1 MERDQ
6 QYLKLAQ
13 SRLGPPI
20 WADVDDRPRG
30 HEDSSVQVPV
40 SHPGRGTIA
49 LVCLSGALG
58 LLATACA
65 YTAGRLNV
73 RVWAD
78 WLFWSG
84 LLLLFVPVAARLIG
98 TSASRQERVRLVGIL
113 GAGLY
118 VVKVFHSPLG
128 FTQHDEFAHWR
139 TVDDIITG
147 GRLFSPNP
155 IIPVSPFFPGLEI
168 VTAAVSSTTGLSIFS
183 AGVLV
188 LGSARLVLVVGMYLF
203 FEQIT
208 RSARA
213 AGLAAL
219 VYMGNPN
226 FLFFDAQFSYESLAL
241 TFASVALFAVAMR
254 NSAAGSLRM
263 GWTVIAVLACL
274 AVVCTHHLTSYALVA
289 FLGLWTTVVWIQPRL
304 PFVRQAIEGADRT
317 RRQGVA
323 GIAALVLV
331 ASLVWLVYVASL
343 TVGYLAP
350 VLSAAVIQFVQL
362 ISGEV
367 VARQLFRDFSGE
379 IAPAWERLAG
389 FGSVALIL
397 VVLPFA
403 EMRLWRR
410 HLASPPVLTIGLSA
424 LAYPAS
430 LALRL
435 TFFGAETSNRASE
448 FLFVALA
455 VILGVWCVDLRP
467 LAARWRRWTRGAVLT
482 AGASVIFVGGVI
494 VGWPRWGRIPG
505 PYLVAADTRSIEPQG
520 LGAADWARLTLGP
533 ARRIATDRINGLLM
547 GSYGR
552 QVTVRYTDDG
562 RGLAWV
568 FFGADLTES
577 QRATLRDGKV
587 QYVVVD
593 RRLSSGL
600 PLVGVYFEAGE
611 PDAFAHT
618 TPMDPVDTRKFDRLL
633 EVNRVFDSGDIAV
646 YDVSRLYDTTG
657 SGGADAR

>member
-1 MERDQ
+1 MTGRRRVRVRN
-6 QYLKLAQ
+6 K
-13 SRLGPPI
+13 
-20 WADVDDRPRG
+20 
-30 HEDSSVQVPV
+30 QVPESQPARCAV
-40 SHPGRGTIA
+40 G
-49 LVCLSGALG
+49 LVCLSGAFG

-65 YTAGRLNV
+65 YTAGRLNA

-84 LLLLFVPVAARLIG
+84 LLLLFVPVAVRLIG
-98 TSASRQERVRLVGIL
+98 TGASRQERLSMVAVL

-118 VVKVFHSPLG
+118 VVKLFHSPLA

-139 TVDDIITG
+139 TADDIITG

-168 VTAAVSSTTGLSIFS
+168 VTAAVSSITGVSIFG

-188 LGSARLVLVVGMYLF
+188 LGSARLVLVVAMYLF

-226 FLFFDAQFSYESLAL
+226 FLFFDAQFSYETLAL
-241 TFASVALFAVAMR
+241 TFASLGLFAVAMR

-263 GWTVIAVLACL
+263 AWTVIAVLACL
-274 AVVCTHHLTSYALVA
+274 AVVCTHHLTSYALAA
-289 FLGLWTTVVWIQPRL
+289 FLALWAAVAWIQPRL
-304 PFVRQAIEGADRT
+304 PVLRQAIKRVNRT
-317 RRQGVA
+317 GEQGVA
-323 GIAALVLV
+323 GIAAVVLV
-331 ASLVWLVYVASL
+331 ASLMWLVYVASL

-367 VARQLFRDFSGE
+367 VARQLFRDFAGE
-379 IAPAWERLAG
+379 IAPVWERLAG

-410 HLASPPVLTIGLSA
+410 HLASPPLLTIGLSA
-424 LAYPAS
+424 LAYPGS

-448 FLFVALA
+448 FLFVALG
-455 VILGVWCVDLRP
+455 VILGVWCAGLQP
-467 LAARWRRWTRGAVLT
+467 LAARWRRWTRGAVLI
-482 AGASVIFVGGVI
+482 AGLSVIFVGGVI

-505 PYLVAADTRSIEPQG
+505 PYLVAADTRSIEAQG
-520 LGAADWARLTLGP
+520 LGAADWARLTLAP

-552 QVTVRYTDDG
+552 QFTVRYTDDG

-587 QYVVVD
+587 QYVAVD
-593 RRLSSGL
+593 RRLSSAL

-611 PDAFAHT
+611 PDANAHT
-618 TPMDPVDTRKFDRLL
+618 TPMDPVDTQKFDRLP
-633 EVNRVFDSGDIAV
+633 EVNRVFDSGDITV
-646 YDVSRLYDTTG
+646 YDVSRLYDTTE
-657 SGGADAR
+657 SRVADGR